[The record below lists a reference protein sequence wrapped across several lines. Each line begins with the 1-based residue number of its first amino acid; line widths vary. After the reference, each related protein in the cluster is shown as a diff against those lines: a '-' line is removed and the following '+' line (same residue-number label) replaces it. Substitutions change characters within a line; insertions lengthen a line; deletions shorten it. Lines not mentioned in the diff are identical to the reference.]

1 MAIERHL
8 RLTFALVL
16 SRIFYKLQYI
26 IITLALKDKIE
37 IVAEIAL
44 SQLKGMTPDIIRR
57 MQEIEMTADEFF
69 STDIISLS
77 DRIGLTSK
85 TRFSESEKSECLR
98 RAQREMAF
106 IERHKIKV
114 YSLLDDDYPWL
125 LSNIPDAPKILFKI
139 GESSLD
145 GEHIASVVGT
155 RRCTVYGLD
164 FCNNF
169 IKELGGFFPDLKV
182 VSGLAYG
189 IDAQAHKVSIEN
201 RLDTIAVVA
210 HGLDIIY
217 PNQNRDLAKR
227 IINSG
232 GAIVSEYLSGTT
244 PFAGRFLERNRIV
257 AGLSQFI
264 MVVESE
270 IKGGAMS
277 TANLGNS
284 YNRDVGAL
292 PGRISDQA
300 SSGTNYLIRKNKAAL
315 IGSAPD
321 VIELMDWRPLNKKM
335 RPQQRI
341 LFPELEGVPMLIHNL
356 LKKAMEPMSV
366 DAICREIRHNIS
378 ETMAALTDLEFEG
391 IISRRP
397 GNRYEISC

>member
-1 MAIERHL
+1 M
-8 RLTFALVL
+8 
-16 SRIFYKLQYI
+16 
-26 IITLALKDKIE
+26 KDKIE
-37 IVAEIAL
+37 ITAQIAL

-69 STDIISLS
+69 STDILSLS

-85 TRFSESEKSECLR
+85 TRFSESEKTECLR
-98 RAQREMAF
+98 RAQREMGF
-106 IERHKIKV
+106 VERHKIKV
-114 YSLLDDDYPWL
+114 YSLLDEDYPWL

-139 GESSLD
+139 GDASLD
-145 GEHIASVVGT
+145 GEHLASIVGT

-169 IKELGGFFPDLKV
+169 IKDLGGFFPDLKV

-189 IDAQAHKVSIEN
+189 IDAQAHKVSLEN
-201 RLDTIAVVA
+201 GLNTIAVVA

-227 IINSG
+227 IITSG

-277 TANLGNS
+277 TANLANS